1 VRSQRH
7 LYRLQRMTYSSAAEF
22 QQDVDV
28 VFVVEETV
36 KTDDVVV
43 SQTAMN
49 ADLLCQL

>member
-1 VRSQRH
+1 
-7 LYRLQRMTYSSAAEF
+7 MTYSSAAEF